1 MPCHGNF
8 ERVFFGFIFHSEPLG
23 DGPKKEKWKCQH
35 MGAVTRALVLVN
47 HNLFN
52 KGACSIIWQLQVRV
66 HSAQRPF
73 VCDMTHWYVTRPI
86 HTRRVSSF
94 TRDETHPRLRY
105 MYTVRQGHRHFCVE
119 NSEDI

>member
-47 HNLFN
+47 HNLPN
-52 KGACSIIWQLQVRV
+52 KGAGPIIWQLQVRV

-73 VCDMTHWYVTRPI
+73 VFDTANSYATCLLI
-86 HTRRVSSF
+86 H
-94 TRDETHPRLRY
+94 
-105 MYTVRQGHRHFCVE
+105 M
-119 NSEDI
+119 